1 MPQPYHHIGP
11 DLAQRIRLVVT
22 DVDGTLTTAD
32 DSVSPA
38 ALEAIRRLEQGGI
51 AVGLA
56 SGRALPRLA
65 PVGERGGVTGPIIAE
80 NGAIAKLRVDGD
92 LVDLGYSR
100 RPAAE
105 AFEKLRGLFPGAI
118 EETYDDE
125 FRLVDFGIRS
135 HGVEAAELR
144 RHLEDVQL
152 LDSGY
157 MLHLLEKG
165 VSKGGTLVRLRGEVG
180 DGSLSSEEVMV
191 FGDSNTDVS
200 MFELFRHS
208 VLIANPRLSEQQ
220 RRAVEEAA
228 EYASD
233 LPLGEGF
240 AQVAEHI
247 VNLRT
252 G

>member
-1 MPQPYHHIGP
+1 
-11 DLAQRIRLVVT
+11 LANRIRLVVS

-32 DSVSPA
+32 NSVSPA
-38 ALEAIRRLEQGGI
+38 ALEAIRRLEGKGI

-56 SGRALPRLA
+56 SGRALPRLEPLA
-65 PVGERGGVTGPIIAE
+65 EMGGVTGPIIAE
-80 NGAIAKLRVDGD
+80 NGAIAKLSRDGEM
-92 LVDLGYSR
+92 VDLGYSR
-100 RPAAE
+100 EPAAR
-105 AFEKLRGLFPGAI
+105 AFDTLRKLFPGAI
-118 EETYDDE
+118 EETFDDKL
-125 FRLVDFGIRS
+125 RLVDLGIRS
-135 HGVEAAELR
+135 HGVEAPELR
-144 RHLEDVQL
+144 RHLDDVQL

-165 VSKGGTLVRLRGEVG
+165 VSKGRTLVRLLRCVG
-180 DGSLSSEEVMV
+180 GGNPSSEEVMV

-220 RRAVEEAA
+220 RRAVEETA

-240 AQVAEHI
+240 AQVAQHI
-247 VNLRT
+247 LGLREV
-252 G
+252 

>member
-1 MPQPYHHIGP
+1 
-11 DLAQRIRLVVT
+11 VVS

-32 DSVSPA
+32 DSVSAA

-56 SGRALPRLA
+56 SGRALPRLEPLA
-65 PVGERGGVTGPIIAE
+65 ERGGVTGPIIAE
-80 NGAIAKLRVDGD
+80 NGAIAKLRIDGE
-92 LVDLGYSR
+92 LMDLGYSR
-100 RPAAE
+100 QPAAE
-105 AFEKLRGLFPGAI
+105 AFEKLRSLFPGAI

-135 HGVEAAELR
+135 HGVEAGELR

-165 VSKGGTLVRLRGEVG
+165 VSKGSTLARLLGEVG

-200 MFELFRHS
+200 LFQFFRHG
-208 VLIANPRLSEQQ
+208 VFIANPRLSEQQ
-220 RRAVEEAA
+220 RWALEEAA

-233 LPLGEGF
+233 LPLGDGF
-240 AQVAEHI
+240 AQVAQHI
-247 VNLRT
+247 LGLRRE
-252 G
+252 